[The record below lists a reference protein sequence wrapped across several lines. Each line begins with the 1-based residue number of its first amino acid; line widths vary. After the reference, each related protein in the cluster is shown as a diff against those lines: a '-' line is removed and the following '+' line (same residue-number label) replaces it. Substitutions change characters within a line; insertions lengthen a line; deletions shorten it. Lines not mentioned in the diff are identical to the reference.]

1 MRRLPI
7 LLFLLAVATSLF
19 AQAPEPSQASISTT
33 PVATPALLPPPP
45 VLVAVEM
52 DKPKIV
58 AGNTNHGT
66 VTIDHAVNYDLNV
79 SLTFDP
85 APMVTIEDHVVITHG
100 ATSAA
105 FSVFTSPSPETDV
118 PVVIHGT
125 LYANYNTTKSAPIA
139 ILPTTPPTCDG
150 HNADYC
156 TNVICYACFFN
167 EPGIPKDFVEKI
179 KTYPTADPLVEA
191 DKDFIVWRAT
201 SKPDCD
207 ALESYRKDVEK
218 ETDPDRKLQAYAV
231 LGFTARECDGRS
243 ATSTPNA
250 LRTLGMDFKKAAVA
264 AAPKRKAE
272 AAAFQ
277 SLSTGQFKP
286 EFGDVKIITD
296 LSPVNGAVTMV
307 LGESTIELTD
317 DMRIGTQIDR
327 VFRDWV
333 SEKLDWSAVV
343 KPAKRASIIQWG
355 EGATVDAIMKLVPDI
370 QVFPLTGTLIAR
382 RGGEWYGPDEK
393 GVFRFNVLDD
403 KVQYPTTHVDG
414 NVGWII
420 DTHGTSALV
429 SQALEYNMQ
438 TVIACG
444 DSIGKAKAAFYLAQ
458 KGVNVINMA
467 DRYEYLLL
475 GYEGKGTIIGN
486 APVHVVDGTPVVGHQ
501 PITFKLSEPF
511 VIENTKADYP
521 MQYYDAPARY
531 FHRLS
536 SMIPLQVSY
545 VEVTAPSQLDKIFDA
560 AEKVGSTAIGV
571 RIATEEEDAALR
583 VWLHANPKR
592 RAILFHSGLYAY
604 AQGLF
609 ADFPTQVTFGDLRPR
624 FER

>member
-1 MRRLPI
+1 MRRLPS
-7 LLFLLAVATSLF
+7 LLLLLAVATSLF
-19 AQAPEPSQASISTT
+19 AQAPEPSQTIATAT
-33 PVATPALLPPPP
+33 APVALPPPP
-45 VLVAVEM
+45 VLIAVEM
-52 DKPKIV
+52 DKSKIV
-58 AGNTNHGT
+58 AGNTDHGT
-66 VTIDHAVNYDLNV
+66 VTIDRAVNYDLNV

-85 APMVTIEDHVVITHG
+85 PSMVTIEDHVVITHG

-118 PVVIHGT
+118 PVTIHGT
-125 LYANYNTTKSAPIA
+125 LYANFNTTKTTAIA
-139 ILPTTPPTCDG
+139 ILPSTPPTCDG
-150 HNADYC
+150 HNAEYC

-201 SKPDCD
+201 SKADCD
-207 ALESYRKDVEK
+207 ALEGYRKDVQK

-231 LGFTARECDGRS
+231 LGFTEKECSDKS
-243 ATSTPNA
+243 HDN
-250 LRTLGMDFKKAAVA
+250 FVKAAIA

-272 AAAFQ
+272 SAALR
-277 SLSTGQFKP
+277 SLSTGTFKP
-286 EFGDVKIITD
+286 VFGDVKIVTD

-317 DMRIGTQIDR
+317 DMRIGTQVDR

-333 SEKLDWSAVV
+333 SEKLDWSAEI
-343 KPAKRASIIQWG
+343 KPAQAGSMIPWG
-355 EGATVDAIMKLVPDI
+355 EGAAVSVIMKLNPSI

-382 RGGEWYGPDEK
+382 NGGEWYGPDEK

-429 SQALEYNMQ
+429 SQALENNIQ

-458 KGVNVINMA
+458 HGVNVVNMA

-475 GYEGKGTIIGN
+475 GYQGKGTIIGN
-486 APVHVVDGTPVVGHQ
+486 APIHVVDGTPVVGHQ
-501 PITFKLSEPF
+501 PVTFKLNEPF
-511 VIENTKADYP
+511 VIEDTKADYP
-521 MQYYDAPARY
+521 MQYYDAAARY
-531 FHRLS
+531 FRRLS
-536 SMIPLQVSY
+536 SMVPLQVTY
-545 VEVTAPSQLDKIFDA
+545 VEVTAPSQLDKILDA
-560 AEKVGSTAIGV
+560 AAKVNSNAIGV
-571 RIATEEEDAALR
+571 RIATQEEDAALR
-583 VWLHANPKR
+583 VWLHANPKH
-592 RAILFHSGLYAY
+592 RAILFHSGLYAF